1 MPQLAT
7 RIVNVEQEGMG
18 VPEKYISD
26 DGSIATSILCGG
38 EKWRGRQGM
47 VDFAWVIEV
56 RSLQEAHAANY

>member
-1 MPQLAT
+1 
-7 RIVNVEQEGMG
+7 MG